1 MEILLVERISGI
13 KQLCRGP
20 SLRQQRVVR
29 GIFCLF
35 PCWLLQDALRTT
47 IASLLDLL
55 VPYQRRG
62 KDIGVTVEPLEY
74 RIQYRER
81 VRMPVSYQIP
91 TVASLKP
98 KLRLYCFGR
107 LEGERRE
114 CRIVMALLVAR
125 QKGLQKQ

>member
-1 MEILLVERISGI
+1 MAILQVERISGI
-13 KQLCRGP
+13 KQLCRGR

-74 RIQYRER
+74 RIEYRER
-81 VRMPVSYQIP
+81 VRMPVS
-91 TVASLKP
+91 
-98 KLRLYCFGR
+98 
-107 LEGERRE
+107 
-114 CRIVMALLVAR
+114 
-125 QKGLQKQ
+125 